1 MNRTR
6 RILPLT
12 RADRYSSAKLLALL
26 SLMLIGNPLLALA
39 ANFNVLA
46 GSGGTVFFPA
56 SITIAPGDTITF
68 KNSGGLHN
76 VVANDGSFRCA
87 NGCDNDGNNGNG
99 NVSASSWH
107 AIVTFS
113 TVGTFGYFCEEHGTA
128 TTGMRGQIIVKAT
141 TPVQLQSFY
150 VD

>member
-1 MNRTR
+1 MNQTR
-6 RILPLT
+6 CILPLI
-12 RADRYSSAKLLALL
+12 RPYRYSSAKFIALL
-26 SLMLIGNPLLALA
+26 SLMLIANPLSAFA

-46 GSGGTVFFPA
+46 GSGGTVFFPT
-56 SITIAPGDTITF
+56 SITITPGDTITF

-87 NGCDNDGNNGNG
+87 NGCDNDGNNGSG

-107 AIVTFS
+107 ATVIFP
-113 TVGTFGYFCEEHGTA
+113 TVGTYGYFCEEHGTA

>member
-1 MNRTR
+1 
-6 RILPLT
+6 
-12 RADRYSSAKLLALL
+12 
-26 SLMLIGNPLLALA
+26 MLIGRPLSALA

-87 NGCDNDGNNGNG
+87 NGCDNDGNSGNG

-107 AIVTFS
+107 A
-113 TVGTFGYFCEEHGTA
+113 TVIFPSIGTFGYFCEEHGTA
-128 TTGMRGQIIVKAT
+128 TTGMRGQIIVKTT

-150 VD
+150 VN